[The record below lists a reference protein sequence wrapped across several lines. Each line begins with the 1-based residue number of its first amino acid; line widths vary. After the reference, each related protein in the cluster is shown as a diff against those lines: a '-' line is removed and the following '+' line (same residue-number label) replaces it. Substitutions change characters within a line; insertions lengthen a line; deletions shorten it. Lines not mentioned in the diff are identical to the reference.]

1 MWSTTD
7 VINELRNYRQLC
19 VEIAL
24 LKKQLGNEADNIFV
38 DLVHLTQRC
47 KQLEEK
53 RDMLQQWQALLPREE
68 RFIIQTHLVDG
79 LDWAKT
85 IVEHEKMWGVANG
98 RSERTL
104 KRMQAKGIE
113 RIVTCLNHMETKSFS
128 SEVK

>member
-24 LKKQLGNEADNIFV
+24 LKKQLANKAYNIFM

>member
-1 MWSTTD
+1 MTIS
-7 VINELRNYRQLC
+7 IFSQ
-19 VEIAL
+19 
-24 LKKQLGNEADNIFV
+24 NICFSSGK
-38 DLVHLTQRC
+38 HCCQ
-47 KQLEEK
+47 EK
-53 RDMLQQWQALLPREE
+53 
-68 RFIIQTHLVDG
+68 
-79 LDWAKT
+79 AKT